1 MSNIF
6 KNNKTVLVAM
16 SGGVDSSVTAA
27 LLKEQGFNVIGITMR
42 LSDEEDASIYA
53 LPDRSCCSVEMAS
66 RARRV
71 CDHLGVPH
79 YVVDFREAFRKQVK
93 DNFYGQYINGM
104 TPNPCVRCNTHIK
117 WKPLVRKKNILGAD
131 FIATGHYARVVK
143 NEITGAFEL
152 HRGVDRRKEQTYFL
166 WGLTGEL
173 LSFTL
178 FPLGE
183 LTKKRVR
190 ALAKKY
196 NLVTANTA
204 ESQEICFIPDNDYRR
219 YVNERLRLDGKT
231 FNSGEIRDVSGK
243 LLGTHNGYHNFTI
256 GQRKRLGIAAGKPVY
271 VTEINTDE
279 NVVVV
284 GNEDAL
290 LSDSLHAE
298 SVNWIN
304 GIPAGDDLNAWVKI
318 RYRDPG
324 ADAVLQ
330 PEGSKNVTVLFKN
343 PVRAVT
349 PGQSVVFY
357 KDDRVI
363 GGGIISKKAG

>member
-1 MSNIF
+1 MSNH
-6 KNNKTVLVAM
+6 KKTVLVAM

-27 LLKEQGFNVIGITMR
+27 LLKEQGYTVIGITMR
-42 LSDEEDASIYA
+42 LSDEGEAAVRA
-53 LPDRSCCSVEMAS
+53 LPDRSCCSAEMAS

-71 CDHLGVPH
+71 CERLDIPH
-79 YVVDFREAFRKQVK
+79 YVVDFRDVFRKQVK
-93 DNFYGQYINGM
+93 DDFYEQYINGM
-104 TPNPCVRCNTHIK
+104 TPNPCVRCNTYIK

-131 FIATGHYARVVK
+131 FIATGHYAQVVK
-143 NEITGAFEL
+143 NEETGVFEL
-152 HRGVDRRKEQTYFL
+152 RRGADRRKDQTYFL
-166 WGLTGEL
+166 WGLTGEQ

-183 LTKKRVR
+183 LTKKEVR

-204 ESQEICFIPDNDYRR
+204 ESQEICFIPENNYRR
-219 YVNERLRLDGKT
+219 YVDERLRQDGKT
-231 FNSGEIRDVSGK
+231 IVDGEFRDVNGHVIGS
-243 LLGTHNGYHNFTI
+243 HRGYHNFTV
-256 GQRKRLGIAAGKPVY
+256 GQRKGLGIAIGKPAY

-284 GNEDAL
+284 GDVDDL
-290 LSDSLHAE
+290 LSDSLRAE

-304 GIPAGDDLNAWVKI
+304 GIPAGDDLNATVKI

-324 ADAVLQ
+324 AEAVLQ
-330 PEGSKNVTVLFKN
+330 PEGSKNVTVLFKK

-349 PGQSVVFY
+349 PGQSAVFY
-357 KDDRVI
+357 KDECVI
-363 GGGIISKKAG
+363 GGGIISKKAC

>member
-1 MSNIF
+1 MSNH
-6 KNNKTVLVAM
+6 KKTVLVAM

-27 LLKEQGFNVIGITMR
+27 LLKKQGYTVIGITMH
-42 LSDEEDASIYA
+42 LSDEEDEAA
-53 LPDRSCCSVEMAS
+53 HTLPDRSCCSVEMAS

-79 YVVDFREAFRKQVK
+79 YVVDFREVFRKQVK
-93 DNFYGQYINGM
+93 DNFYEQYINGM
-104 TPNPCVRCNTHIK
+104 TPNPCVRCNTYIK

-131 FIATGHYARVVK
+131 FIATGHYAQVVK
-143 NEITGAFEL
+143 NGKTGTLEL
-152 HRGVDRRKEQTYFL
+152 HRGVDRRKDQTYFL
-166 WGLTGEL
+166 WGLTGEQ

-183 LTKKRVR
+183 LTKKEVR

-204 ESQEICFIPDNDYRR
+204 ESQEICFIPDNNYRR
-219 YVNERLRLDGKT
+219 YVDGRLHQDGKT
-231 FNSGEIRDVSGK
+231 IGDGEFRDINGHVVGS
-243 LLGTHNGYHNFTI
+243 HRGYHNFTV
-256 GQRKRLGIAAGKPVY
+256 GQRKGLGIAIGKPAY

-279 NVVVV
+279 NVVVL
-284 GNEDAL
+284 GNVDDL

-304 GIPAGDDLNAWVKI
+304 GIPAGDDLNAAVKI

-324 ADAVLQ
+324 AEAVLQ
-330 PEGSKNVTVLFKN
+330 PEGPENVTVLFKK

-357 KDDRVI
+357 KDKRVI
-363 GGGIISKKAG
+363 GGGIISKNAG